1 MWLYGFI
8 DYLKTFSAYSLVIL
22 SLMPSQPLASVI
34 LTDSLEVKEPLGVCL
49 HAVIN
54 FVKKSEMTKKW

>member
-49 HAVIN
+49 Q
-54 FVKKSEMTKKW
+54 W

>member
-8 DYLKTFSAYSLVIL
+8 YYLKTFSAYSLVIL

-49 HAVIN
+49 Q
-54 FVKKSEMTKKW
+54 W